1 MDDAHRVSVT
11 ICGDGGC
18 GKSSITLRLVR
29 SQWTNEYDPT
39 IEDSY
44 SVTRT
49 IDGTTYSLTLT
60 DTAGQEEYRGMW
72 SSSNLASDAFLLV
85 YDITAPSSLATLTH
99 YSDLVQ
105 VESETRQEQ
114 GRIPPYCM
122 VAGNKSDR
130 VRERQI
136 SSKEGLDWARARGCG
151 FMETSA
157 KELVNIEETFAR
169 DSNTALNSSKSFP
182 PRNAYVRSADQMR
195 VSREK
200 TVIVRRVAEYR
211 KQQAAGLPLTLL
223 VPTARRTQPSSS
235 FATATPPEEAPAAA
249 SSSRD
254 EEKSAVVARSWRKRG
269 RFWSGLKCW

>member
-157 KELVNIEETFAR
+157 KELVNIEETFA
-169 DSNTALNSSKSFP
+169 L
-182 PRNAYVRSADQMR
+182 
-195 VSREK
+195 
-200 TVIVRRVAEYR
+200 IVRRVAEYR
-211 KQQAAGLPLTLL
+211 NQQAAGLPLTLL

-235 FATATPPEEAPAAA
+235 FAATTPPEEAPAAA
-249 SSSRD
+249 SPSRD
-254 EEKSAVVARSWRKRG
+254 EEKSAVAAPSWRKRG
-269 RFWSGLKCW
+269 LFWSRLKCW